1 MTQVNQ
7 SRFLRPLLITL
18 LVLIALLAATPGLD
32 ESAES
37 NYQNAFK
44 RALVTFALARTLNGV
59 ISVAQG
65 TELALQPAGVGV
77 TLTPGEILDP
87 LNDLIERFSWV
98 MLAAS
103 TSLGAQHILLKI
115 SHWWGL
121 RLLVVVLAALLVLL
135 YVTRKGS
142 KQFRPAL
149 IQVFLMVLFLRF
161 AVPLVMLAND
171 AIYTVFLQPEYETAT
186 ETIRLASDELEELNE
201 KKTAGE
207 EVDESLLGAVSR
219 AFDNTM
225 DQVRIRERMKSLKDK
240 SAAIVEQLIQL
251 SVVFLLQTIV
261 LPLLFL
267 YLLVKIFKRLL
278 QIPKPLLAD

>member
-1 MTQVNQ
+1 MTQVHQ
-7 SRFLRPLLITL
+7 PRFIRPLLITM
-18 LVLIALLAATPGLD
+18 LVLIALLAASPGLD
-32 ESAES
+32 QSAES
-37 NYQNAFK
+37 NYQTAFK

-121 RLLVVVLAALLVLL
+121 RLLVVALAALLVLL

-142 KQFRPAL
+142 GQLRPIL
-149 IQVFLMVLFLRF
+149 IQVFLMTLFLRF
-161 AVPLVMLAND
+161 AVPVVMLAND
-171 AIYTVFLQPEYETAT
+171 AIYRVFLQPEYETAT
-186 ETIRLASDELEELNE
+186 QTIRLASDDLEELNE
-201 KKTAGE
+201 GQA
-207 EVDESLLGAVSR
+207 DEGAADDSLLGAVSR
-219 AFDNTM
+219 AFDSTM
-225 DQVRIRERMKSLKDK
+225 DTVRIKKRMESLKER

-261 LPLLFL
+261 MPLLFL

-278 QIPKPLLAD
+278 QIPKPFVTD

>member
-7 SRFLRPLLITL
+7 SRFFRPLLITL
-18 LVLIALLAATPGLD
+18 LILIAMLAASPGLD
-32 ESAES
+32 RSAES

-65 TELALQPAGVGV
+65 TELALQPGGVGI

-87 LNDLIERFSWV
+87 LNDLVERFSWV

-103 TSLGAQHILLKI
+103 TSLGAQHVLLNI

-121 RLLVVVLAALLVLL
+121 RLLVVMMAGILVLMHL
-135 YVTRKGS
+135 TGRGRA
-142 KQFRPAL
+142 QLRPVL
-149 IQVFLMVLFLRF
+149 TQVFLVVLFLRF

-171 AIYTVFLQPEYETAT
+171 AIYTVFLHPEYEAATA
-186 ETIRLASDELEELNE
+186 TIRLASDELEEFNAGQVEE
-201 KKTAGE
+201 KI
-207 EVDESLLGAVSR
+207 DESLLGAVAR
-219 AFDNTM
+219 VFDNTL
-225 DQVRIRERMKSLKDK
+225 DQIRIRERMQLLRER
-240 SAAIVEQLIQL
+240 SAAIVEHLIQL
-251 SVVFLLQTIV
+251 IVVFLLQTIV

-267 YLLVKIFKRLL
+267 WLVIKAFKLLIRL
-278 QIPKPLLAD
+278 PKSIG